1 MKAAKSKNPR
11 GNCVG
16 SNVDGISATLL
27 LLEVIAAPPFT
38 GFHGGMEST
47 LDDVSVDQTDVIS
60 NLKFY
65 SLYKHLM
72 MSCFSIAFTVQG
84 W

>member
-38 GFHGGMEST
+38 GFHGGIEST

-60 NLKFY
+60 NLKFH
-65 SLYKHLM
+65 SWYKYLM
-72 MSCFSIAFTVQG
+72 KSCFSIVFNVQG